1 MRNYKLFYKF
11 IALLTFLIILF
22 SFMFEGLMLS
32 LEGKSYTFTS
42 SVYWVLTT
50 MTTLGFGDIVFNT
63 DFGRVFTLVVL
74 VFGISLIFI
83 GLPYMFISFV
93 MGPWIEEAIKNR
105 IPRKVPKNMKG
116 HVIICGDDP
125 IALTLIE
132 KLKEE
137 GTPYYIVVHDIHK
150 AETLFDDKLSV
161 FFGSVFDEET
171 YRRLN
176 ISTAKLVFANQ
187 DAVTNS
193 HIALVVR
200 QVSDIPI
207 VALIEDEGSRLVL
220 KKAGCTYV
228 LPVKH
233 ILGKSVSNRTMSG
246 SLKTST
252 VGNFDQ
258 FEIANIPVYATPFQ
272 NKKIDDLMI
281 TENTNV
287 KIVGVW
293 ERTNF
298 KPPEPNTVLTK
309 SSILVLMGE
318 KEELFELNSCLS
330 IYHPINIP
338 IIIIGGGAV
347 GLAVAQDLD
356 KKNVPY
362 ILVDKND
369 IDIDVELKN
378 GSFLK
383 GDPLETSVLEE
394 AGISSAPSVAITTN
408 NDEINNYLT
417 IYCRMLNKEICIIS
431 RANYEKNLNSLYK
444 AGADFVVPYNMLGS
458 NMVYNIIHQRNLIL
472 RTEGLSIFEYKISKK
487 LAKKTVLKS
496 KIRKYTQCNIICI
509 KRNKE
514 TIYEIKKS
522 TILNLNDILCV
533 IGTTEQEH
541 KFFKIF
547 GDGKYRKIK

>member
-1 MRNYKLFYKF
+1 
-11 IALLTFLIILF
+11 
-22 SFMFEGLMLS
+22 MFKGLMLS
-32 LEGKSYTFTS
+32 LEGTNYTLTS

-50 MTTLGFGDIVFNT
+50 MTTLGFGDIIFTT
-63 DFGRVFTLVVL
+63 DTGRIFTLVVL
-74 VFGISLIFI
+74 FFGITLIFI

-116 HVIICGDDP
+116 HVIICGVDP
-125 IALTLIE
+125 IALTLTE
-132 KLKEE
+132 KLHKE
-137 GTPYYIVVHDIHK
+137 GIPYYIVVHDVQK
-150 AETLFDDKLSV
+150 AEMLFDDKLSV
-161 FFGSVFDEET
+161 FFGSVFDEGT

-176 ISTAKLVFANQ
+176 ISTAKLVFANR

-200 QVSDIPI
+200 QVSNIPI
-207 VALIEDEGSRLVL
+207 VALIEDEGSRKVL
-220 KKAGCTYV
+220 KNAGCTHV
-228 LPVKH
+228 LPVKRL
-233 ILGKSVSNRTMSG
+233 LGESVSNRTMSG

-258 FEIANIPVYATPFQ
+258 FEIANIPVYSTPFQ
-272 NKKIDDLMI
+272 DKRIDTLKI

-287 KIVGVW
+287 RIVGVW
-293 ERTNF
+293 ERTDF
-298 KPPEPNTVLTK
+298 KPPEPDTVLTK

-330 IYHPINIP
+330 IYHSINMP

-347 GLAVAQDLD
+347 GLSVAKDLD

-362 ILVDKND
+362 ILIDKND
-369 IDIDVELKN
+369 IDVEFKN

-383 GDPLETSVLEE
+383 GDPLETSILEK
-394 AGISSAPSVAITTN
+394 AGISSSPSVAITTN
-408 NDEINNYLT
+408 NDEINSYLT
-417 IYCRMLNKEICIIS
+417 IYCRMLNKDICIIS

-472 RTEGLSIFEYKISKK
+472 RTEGLSIFEYKISKR

-496 KIRKYTQCNIICI
+496 KIRKHTHCNIICI
-509 KRNKE
+509 KRNGK
-514 TIYEIKKS
+514 TIYEIRKS
-522 TILNLNDILCV
+522 TKLHLNDTLCM

-541 KFFKIF
+541 KFFNIF
-547 GDGKYRKIK
+547 GNGHGR